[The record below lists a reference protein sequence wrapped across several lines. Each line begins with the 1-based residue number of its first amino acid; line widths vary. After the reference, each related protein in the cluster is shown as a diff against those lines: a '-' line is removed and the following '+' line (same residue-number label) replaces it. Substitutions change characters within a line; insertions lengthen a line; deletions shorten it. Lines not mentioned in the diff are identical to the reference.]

1 MKKPVKRGKSKSAS
15 KRGRQ
20 VEDGEERKVE
30 EREVEVEDQE
40 NHESQ
45 GRAKIEKKI
54 SRPQGTIETQDCG
67 EEGGHRG
74 SCRGRSGRS
83 RCRPWRAETEGRG
96 CFG

>member
-15 KRGRQ
+15 KRGA
-20 VEDGEERKVE
+20 GKSKTAKSAKSKSAK
-30 EREVEVEDQE
+30 VEDQE